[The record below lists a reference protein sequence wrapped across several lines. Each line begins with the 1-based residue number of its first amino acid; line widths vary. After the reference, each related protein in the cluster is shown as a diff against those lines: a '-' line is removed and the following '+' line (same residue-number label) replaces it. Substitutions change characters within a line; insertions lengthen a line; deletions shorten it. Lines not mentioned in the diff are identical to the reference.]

1 MTVTLPLNPKVQ
13 ALLQQ
18 EREHIAPQKLEL
30 EVVGPDSLVLDPT
43 ASKIIRDPQN
53 NLHLMIP
60 NPRFANFIVAH
71 ELLHLQQEGRQ
82 SIKISS
88 AHQDHSEIDQVLL
101 TLGRIMLESLVH
113 VPMRAHLVAAAA
125 LDQPTQLAM
134 RQYYTH
140 NLLHDAPGT
149 GEATTMMANS
159 LQLFD
164 ARIFLTAEQVAATS
178 WATDYPQAWA
188 IADQLWQV
196 ATSKDLRT
204 NRDLRGTLLKL
215 LKLFAEQ
222 QAGLPV
228 EFSRDLL
235 VTPVLSPREL
245 KLRVEQLFQLW
256 HDPAKQSDYLVISKK
271 DDQATWCLSLSAKQ
285 QTKAAM
291 LQRYQ
296 LTVAEFC
303 QQYHFDYAGRDDL
316 IFTAEEAD

>member
-1 MTVTLPLNPKVQ
+1 MTDTLPLNSEVQ

-18 EREHIAPQKLEL
+18 ERERIAPQKLTL
-30 EVVGPDSLVLDPT
+30 EVAGPDSLVLDPT

-53 NLHLMIP
+53 GLHLMIP

-101 TLGRIMLESLVH
+101 TLGRIMLESAVH
-113 VPMRAHLVAAAA
+113 VPMRSLLVKLGA
-125 LDQPTQLAM
+125 LDQPTQLVM

-140 NLLHDAPGT
+140 NLLHDPQQA
-149 GEATTMMANS
+149 GEGSTVMANS

-164 ARIFLTAEQVAATS
+164 ARIFLTADQVAATD
-178 WATDYPQAWA
+178 WANDYPQAW
-188 IADQLWQV
+188 QLAEQLLQIV
-196 ATSKDLRT
+196 TARDLKT

-215 LKLFAEQ
+215 LKLFAEK

-235 VTPVLSPREL
+235 VTPVLSSREL
-245 KLRVEQLFQLW
+245 NLRVDQLFQLW
-256 HDPAKQSDYLVISKK
+256 HDSAKKSDYLVISQK
-271 DDQATWCLSLSAKQ
+271 DDQATWRLSLAPQQ
-285 QTKAAM
+285 QTQAAM

-303 QQYHFDYAGRDDL
+303 QQYHFDYAPRDAA
-316 IFTAEEAD
+316 IFAEEADK